1 MIWILDY
8 DQVNQNAPWDIKR
21 DNPRKQQ
28 FGDIRMPDYGG
39 VSTKGLKNIFS
50 EELRDA
56 SAYYGDSKEDHEAIK
71 KGIDFYYED
80 YPNAKPGIN
89 RTIP

>member
-1 MIWILDY
+1 
-8 DQVNQNAPWDIKR
+8 
-21 DNPRKQQ
+21 
-28 FGDIRMPDYGG
+28 MPDYGG

-80 YPNAKPGIN
+80 YPNAKLGIN